1 MTRARILAVGL
12 LEHVRRH
19 DWRCARHRSRRRP
32 LRPSAEPPTLSGKD
46 ISEATLLI
54 RVLAA
59 SLLIALGSSSLTA
72 LEVSNVV
79 LLPTRLRVSRPHS
92 QPADRIRTARKRSN
106 ASLDALPTEMEGL
119 AACRGAPDARSPRRV
134 FLTRIEKLNAAPQ
147 CSDASANMQNLRAGH
162 SLCVHRRAT
171 HVQSSRHPATRSGP
185 QACPA
190 CSPPRGQAVG
200 RLSNSPSMIDG

>member
-119 AACRGAPDARSPRRV
+119 AACRGAPRRALPASSFSNPNRKTQRSSAVQRRECQYAELASGTFV
-134 FLTRIEKLNAAPQ
+134 V
-147 CSDASANMQNLRAGH
+147 CASASNTRPIIAASRNTFGPPGVPRVLA
-162 SLCVHRRAT
+162 
-171 HVQSSRHPATRSGP
+171 SSGSGCW
-185 QACPA
+185 QTLELAEY
-190 CSPPRGQAVG
+190 
-200 RLSNSPSMIDG
+200 D

>member
-147 CSDASANMQNLRAGH
+147 CSDASAQYAELASGTFVVCASASNTRPIIAASRNTFGPPGVPRVLA
-162 SLCVHRRAT
+162 
-171 HVQSSRHPATRSGP
+171 SSGSGCW
-185 QACPA
+185 QTLELAEY
-190 CSPPRGQAVG
+190 
-200 RLSNSPSMIDG
+200 D